1 MGSTPLGAA
10 LAISL
15 LFLSTPCALSQGQH
29 LQQINAAVK
38 TCVEVVNAGDDLLP
52 HLEAYFD
59 PAAGKVY
66 YNVAPN
72 FQWRAI
78 AFEKCMAERG
88 FPLH

>member
-10 LAISL
+10 LAICL
-15 LFLSTPCALSQGQH
+15 VFLSAPALSQGQH

-38 TCVEVVNAGDDLLP
+38 ACVEVVNAGNDLLP
-52 HLEAYFD
+52 HLEAYYD